1 MMKKGQVND
10 TKQSYS
16 LRKYKFGLA
25 SVILG
30 SFIMVTSPVFADQTT
45 SVQVNN
51 QTGTSVDANNSSNE
65 TSASSV
71 ITSNNDSVQA
81 SDKVVNSQN
90 TATKDI
96 TTPLVETKPM
106 VEKTLPEQ
114 GNYVYSKE
122 TEVKNTPS
130 KSAPVAFYAK
140 KGDKVF
146 YDQVFNKDNVKW
158 ISYKSFCGVRRYA
171 AIESLDPSGG
181 SETKA
186 PTPVTNSGSN
196 NQEKIATQGNYT
208 FSHKVEV
215 KNEAK
220 VASPTQFTLDKG
232 DRIFY
237 DQILTIEGNQW
248 LSYKSFNGVRR
259 FVLLGKASSVEK
271 TEDKEKVSPQPQA
284 RITKTGRLTIS
295 NETTTG
301 FDILITNIKDDNGI
315 AAVKVPVWTEQGGQ
329 DDIKWYTAVTTGD
342 GNYKVAVSFADHK
355 NEKGLYNIH
364 LYYQEASGTLV
375 GVTGTKVTVAGTNS
389 SQEPIENGL
398 AKTGVYNIIGST
410 EVKNEAKISS
420 QTQFTLE
427 KGDKI
432 NYDQVLTAD
441 GYQWISYKSYS
452 GVRRYIPVKKLT
464 TSSEKA
470 KDEATKPTSYPNL
483 PKTGTYTFTKTVD
496 VKSQPKVSSPVE
508 FNFQKGEKIHYDQ
521 VLVVDGHQWISYKSY
536 SGIRRYIRL
545 PAKQNMVQ

>member
-452 GVRRYIPVKKLT
+452 GVRHYIPVKKLT

-536 SGIRRYIRL
+536 SGIRRYIEI
-545 PAKQNMVQ
+545 

>member
-470 KDEATKPTSYPNL
+470 KHEATKPTSYPNL

-536 SGIRRYIRL
+536 SGIRRYIEI
-545 PAKQNMVQ
+545 

>member
-158 ISYKSFCGVRRYA
+158 ISYKSFCGVCRYA

-536 SGIRRYIRL
+536 SGIRRYIEI
-545 PAKQNMVQ
+545 

>member
-51 QTGTSVDANNSSNE
+51 HTGTSVDANNSSNE

-536 SGIRRYIRL
+536 SGIRRYIEI
-545 PAKQNMVQ
+545 

>member
-1 MMKKGQVND
+1 MKKGQVND

-536 SGIRRYIRL
+536 SGIRRYIEI
-545 PAKQNMVQ
+545 

>member
-30 SFIMVTSPVFADQTT
+30 SFIMVTRPVFADQTT

-536 SGIRRYIRL
+536 SGIRRYIEI
-545 PAKQNMVQ
+545 

>member
-71 ITSNNDSVQA
+71 ITSNNGSVQA

-536 SGIRRYIRL
+536 SGIRRYIEI
-545 PAKQNMVQ
+545 

>member
-237 DQILTIEGNQW
+237 NQILTIEGNQW

-536 SGIRRYIRL
+536 SGIRRYIEI
-545 PAKQNMVQ
+545 

>member
-375 GVTGTKVTVAGTNS
+375 GVTGTKVTVAGTNY

-536 SGIRRYIRL
+536 SGIRRYIEI
-545 PAKQNMVQ
+545 

>member
-248 LSYKSFNGVRR
+248 LSYKSFNGVRC

-536 SGIRRYIRL
+536 SGIRRYIEI
-545 PAKQNMVQ
+545 

>member
-248 LSYKSFNGVRR
+248 LSYKSFNGVCR

-536 SGIRRYIRL
+536 SGIRRYIEI
-545 PAKQNMVQ
+545 

>member
-130 KSAPVAFYAK
+130 KAAPVAFYAK

-536 SGIRRYIRL
+536 SGIRRYIEI
-545 PAKQNMVQ
+545 

>member
-364 LYYQEASGTLV
+364 LYYQEASGILV

-536 SGIRRYIRL
+536 SGIRRYIEI
-545 PAKQNMVQ
+545 

>member
-284 RITKTGRLTIS
+284 RITKTSRLTIS

-536 SGIRRYIRL
+536 SGIRRYIEI
-545 PAKQNMVQ
+545 

>member
-398 AKTGVYNIIGST
+398 PKTGVYNIIGST

-536 SGIRRYIRL
+536 SGIRRYIEI
-545 PAKQNMVQ
+545 

>member
-106 VEKTLPEQ
+106 VGKTLPEQ

-536 SGIRRYIRL
+536 SGIRRYIEI
-545 PAKQNMVQ
+545 

>member
-16 LRKYKFGLA
+16 LLKYKFGLA

-536 SGIRRYIRL
+536 SGIRRYIEI
-545 PAKQNMVQ
+545 